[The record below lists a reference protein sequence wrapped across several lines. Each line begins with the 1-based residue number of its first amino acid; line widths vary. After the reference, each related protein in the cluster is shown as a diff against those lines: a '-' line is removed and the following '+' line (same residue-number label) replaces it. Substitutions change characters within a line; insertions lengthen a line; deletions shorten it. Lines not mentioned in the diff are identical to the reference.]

1 MKKLK
6 VLSIVSVLAI
16 TSCSAFSSSSKDV
29 DMTNT
34 SGFLSDYSL
43 LSPVDSNN
51 DNIKIYRYVNPDF
64 QRSDYH
70 AVIVN
75 PVSIYQPKTD
85 EQGKAV
91 LNNVQNSLNT
101 SLSQMVSDKFPVTQT
116 PGDGVAVVDVAL
128 TGAEVNGEGFKVRN
142 LIPVSAVIKLAT
154 KATDTDKKQA
164 VLLVE
169 AKITDSVTKKL
180 IGQSVTSI
188 SSEEFRDSNNTE
200 AEFEASAQIWIKQA
214 VQNTSGYAK

>member
-6 VLSIVSVLAI
+6 VLSVLSVLAI

-43 LSPVDSNN
+43 LSPVASSN
-51 DNIKIYRYVNPDF
+51 DNIKIYRYVNPEF
-64 QRSDYH
+64 QRSDYK

-85 EQGKAV
+85 EQGKTV
-91 LNNVQNSLNT
+91 LNNVQDSLNT

-116 PGDGVAVVDVAL
+116 PGAGVAVVDVAL

-164 VLLVE
+164 VLLIE

-200 AEFEASAQIWIKQA
+200 AEFEASAQVWMKQA
-214 VQNTSGYAK
+214 VQNASGYAK

>member
-116 PGDGVAVVDVAL
+116 PGNGVAVVDVAL